1 MENPAYE
8 IIADDRSK
16 SPAESINCYAEIIIP
31 QKAKTTPEVVKTT
44 PQVKVTPNPSYAIP

>member
-1 MENPAYE
+1 MDNPAYE
-8 IIADDRSK
+8 IITDHRSK